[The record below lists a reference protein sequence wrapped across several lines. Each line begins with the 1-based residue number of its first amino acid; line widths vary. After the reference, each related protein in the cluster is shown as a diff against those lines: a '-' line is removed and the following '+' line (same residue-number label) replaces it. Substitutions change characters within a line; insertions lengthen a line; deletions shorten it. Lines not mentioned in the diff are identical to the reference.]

1 MRAHGSYHHAFE
13 KISQDLIS
21 IINVYYVKRQ
31 GSALWP
37 VRDLYRPQ
45 RPATLHHIRKHTTF
59 IVTSHS
65 LPLRLISSN
74 IGYAIKGKSALLKTT
89 TSSAITTNLPYE
101 ILIDLLT
108 TLCYYFRLVELGQ
121 FRNIIY
127 IIVFD

>member
-89 TSSAITTNLPYE
+89 TSSAIRTPSVRNTDRFAYNFVLLLPVGRAGS
-101 ILIDLLT
+101 IQKHNI
-108 TLCYYFRLVELGQ
+108 YYR
-121 FRNIIY
+121 I
-127 IIVFD
+127 